1 MLPLDIWEGLTVRQ
15 KTPFCVLSCNI
26 SSIFRHLEAAVF
38 ASCSLSPSACNANT
52 LTEDLTVEA
61 GDSFELDVSLDFRD
75 GGPSG
80 VQQKVTVLQLFKGA
94 GTADQIYFCDLN
106 PDTNP
111 SRTCASDSGVTV
123 NQDPVVWHNIS
134 LELATADS
142 GEHTYTAQYNLIDPR
157 NSGQLMITK
166 VFMVTVNSVTS
177 KCAISILIS

>member
-1 MLPLDIWEGLTVRQ
+1 M
-15 KTPFCVLSCNI
+15 
-26 SSIFRHLEAAVF
+26 
-38 ASCSLSPSACNANT
+38 

-61 GDSFELDVSLDFRD
+61 GDSFELDVSLDFRN

-80 VQQKVTVLQLFKGA
+80 VKQKVTVLQLFKGA

-111 SRTCASDSGVTV
+111 SRTCVSGGGGVTV
-123 NQDPVVWHNIS
+123 TQNPVMWYNIS
-134 LELATADS
+134 LELAMADS

-166 VFMVTVNSVTS
+166 VFTVTVDSVTS
-177 KCAISILIS
+177 KCAISILISYLGFVAVYYPCLPLWKAGVINCIFASATVRSTTAVISLQMKQTSNYI